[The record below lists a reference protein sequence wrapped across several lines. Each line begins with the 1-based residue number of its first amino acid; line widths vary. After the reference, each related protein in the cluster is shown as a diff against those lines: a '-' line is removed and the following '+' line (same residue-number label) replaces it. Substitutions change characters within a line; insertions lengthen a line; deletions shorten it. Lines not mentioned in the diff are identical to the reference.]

1 MFTETIGYEPK
12 TVTKEMTLTEM
23 PKSRNTES
31 RAETDIT
38 FVNLNPIDQR
48 LLAMPEDLFNAIAV
62 KMASKNVSAL
72 DIDSNL

>member
-1 MFTETIGYEPK
+1 MSTETIGYKPE
-12 TVTKEMTLTEM
+12 TVTKKVTSAEI
-23 PKSRNTES
+23 PKLRNTES